1 MSRDLSGQIAGAR
14 AKSFLAAALYDLMEE
29 LSGCVEDWET
39 RITRVVS
46 SAARRSF
53 TASEDMMLETQ
64 AKVFLRW
71 LGFSPVDVWYSEDV
85 KVGRIYLGTSRL
97 WKGNLADISNE
108 KLRALVQAIIKGM
121 GQGFLGG
128 ETTVSILTDVDL
140 PTRHTLCV
148 QFSEKASVPTTGTLK
163 KEELT
168 LGTELVEPFLGKAVN
183 PKLGLDSLIDAAIN
197 WLKEED
203 PESYQIYEND
213 LAEVPLKV
221 LYVAHKIAI
230 DRNRLTE
237 IPWRIG
243 ERFVEEIKNVTQDA
257 APHKLIKGLGLLPPE
272 QITDL
277 MFYGKSTALC
287 QSENIQFAEFL
298 TKIWEKYLG
307 EILGKR
313 FIAEKPMQAAGSGKL
328 CLFSF
333 TSSS

>member
-1 MSRDLSGQIAGAR
+1 MSRDLSEQIAGAR

-29 LSGCVEDWET
+29 LSGCVEDWES
-39 RITRVVS
+39 RVSRLIS
-46 SAARRSF
+46 SAVRRSF
-53 TASEDMMLETQ
+53 TVSEDMMLETQ

-97 WKGNLADISNE
+97 WKGNLADFSNE
-108 KLRALVQAIIKGM
+108 KLRALVQAIIGGM
-121 GQGFLGG
+121 GQSFLGG

-140 PTRHTLCV
+140 PTRHTLCI

-168 LGTELVEPFLGKAVN
+168 LGTDLVEPFLGKAVN
-183 PKLGLDSLIDAAIN
+183 PKVGLDSLIDAATN

-237 IPWRIG
+237 IPWKIG
-243 ERFVEEIKNVTQDA
+243 ERFVREIKNVTQDA
-257 APHKLIKGLGLLPPE
+257 APNKLIKGLGLLPPE
-272 QITDL
+272 KISDL

-287 QSENIQFAEFL
+287 QAENLQFTEFL

-333 TSSS
+333 TSSP